1 MKANK
6 TLEFRLTAGD
16 LDVYDHLTPYTISNL
31 FQEAAS
37 LHAEELNVGY
47 EVMKEKGLA
56 WIVAR
61 NKITIYNPINVGKVV
76 KVNTWPLPNGRFD
89 FDREYLLFSEE
100 GNLIAKGTSK
110 WLVYNL
116 KRNFLCSS
124 KGIMEDIDF
133 ETKRNYEE
141 KFEKINY
148 GDLNDFNLVYEKHIN
163 FSDLDHYGHM
173 NNAKYLVVL
182 MDSLNLNKDE
192 LIEEIQVDYIN
203 QGYKDHELKVY
214 LKKENNIYY
223 LVGKDLDSIIFVIKA
238 KIKE

>member
-1 MKANK
+1 MGVKK

-47 EVMKEKGLA
+47 EVMKDKGLA

-61 NKITIYNPINVGKVV
+61 NKITIYDAINVGKLV

-89 FDREYLLFSEE
+89 FDREYLLFNEE

-110 WLVYNL
+110 WLVYDL
-116 KRNFLCSS
+116 KRNFFCSS
-124 KGIMEDIDF
+124 KGIMEDFDF
-133 ETKRNYEE
+133 ETKRNYDD
-141 KFEKINY
+141 KFDKINY
-148 GDLNDFNLVYEKHIN
+148 GNLDDYELVLKKKIN

-182 MDSLNLNKDE
+182 MDSLNLNQDDI
-192 LIEEIQVDYIN
+192 IEEIQVDYIN
-203 QGYKDHELKVY
+203 QGYKNHELDIF
-214 LKKENNIYY
+214 LKKDNNIFY
-223 LVGKDLDSIIFVIKA
+223 LVGKDLDRIIFVIKA
-238 KIKE
+238 KIKR